1 MFVRGL
7 IACLFLLGA
16 SAANAAGN
24 QAACELTD
32 IILPIVTTITK
43 TTFAFVEMISRWQIE
58 AGGTIPIAR
67 VLVSRE
73 CVLVWYSQTFYEVKF
88 LSLI

>member
-16 SAANAAGN
+16 SAANAADD

-32 IILPIVTTITK
+32 TILPIVTTITK
-43 TTFAFVEMISRWQIE
+43 TAFAFVEMT
-58 AGGTIPIAR
+58 G
-67 VLVSRE
+67 
-73 CVLVWYSQTFYEVKF
+73 
-88 LSLI
+88 